1 MKDGKEV
8 EMLQDKHVALI
19 TGGSRGIGKAVAI
32 ELARKGIIVA
42 IGYNRNSAKAEEVKR
57 EIIERG
63 GEAEIFKGSIEN
75 YYDAKKVID
84 DIVKKFGKIDILVNN
99 AGITNDKT
107 TIKMGIEEWLR
118 VIQVN
123 LFGAFY
129 CIKSSLDYMLE
140 AGWGRII
147 NMSSIIALTGNVGQT
162 NYAAAK
168 AGLLGLTKS
177 LALELANKGITV
189 NAVAPGFIGTEMV
202 AKIPHH
208 ILNTIVNNIPM
219 KRLGTPEEVARL
231 VGFLTEEESGYI
243 TGQVYGINGGLYM

>member
-1 MKDGKEV
+1 MSES
-8 EMLQDKHVALI
+8 KHVALV
-19 TGGSRGIGKAVAI
+19 TGGSRGIGKAISV

-42 IGYNRNSAKAEEVKR
+42 IGYNRNSANADLVKQ
-57 EIIERG
+57 EIIANG
-63 GEAEIFKGSIEN
+63 GEAEIFKGSVEN
-75 YYDAKKVID
+75 YYDAKRVVD
-84 DIVKKFGKIDILVNN
+84 SIVEKFGKIDILVNN

-107 TIKMGIEEWLR
+107 TVKMSIEEWLR

-129 CIKSSLDYMLE
+129 CIKASLEYMLKE
-140 AGWGRII
+140 RWGRII
-147 NMSSIIALTGNVGQT
+147 NISSIIGLTGNIGQT

-168 AGLLGLTKS
+168 AGLIGLTKS
-177 LALELANKGITV
+177 LALEMANKGITV

-202 AKIPHH
+202 KKIPQH
-208 ILNTIVNNIPM
+208 ILSTIINNIPM

-231 VGFLTEEESGYI
+231 VGFLAEEESGYI

>member
-1 MKDGKEV
+1 MNV
-8 EMLQDKHVALI
+8 QQHVALV
-19 TGGSRGIGKAVAI
+19 TGGSRGIGKAI
-32 ELARKGIIVA
+32 SLELGRKDVIVA
-42 IGYNRNSAKAEEVKR
+42 IGYNRNSEKANEVKE
-57 EIIERG
+57 EIIKNG
-63 GEAEIFKGSIEN
+63 GKADIFKGSIEN
-75 YYDAKKVID
+75 YYDAKSVID
-84 DIVKKFGKIDILVNN
+84 AIVNKYGKIDILINN

-107 TIKMGIEEWLR
+107 TVKMSIEEWLR

-129 CIKSSLDYMLE
+129 CIKSSLEYML
-140 AGWGRII
+140 AQRWGRII

-168 AGLLGLTKS
+168 AGLIGLTKS

-202 AKIPHH
+202 KKIPEH
-208 ILNTIVNNIPM
+208 ILHTIVNTIPM

-231 VGFLTEEESGYI
+231 VSFLIEDESGYI